1 MSAVVEVASLA
12 GLSAGDMGLRMG
24 VRGTKVVFSEPC
36 DTYFA
41 VKINIGS
48 FNEVFICLLCPRRT
62 LVIIKCLDLK

>member
-1 MSAVVEVASLA
+1 MSAVAEVTSLA
-12 GLSAGDMGLRMG
+12 GLSADDMGLRMG
-24 VRGTKVVFSEPC
+24 VRGTKMVFSEPC

-48 FNEVFICLLCPRRT
+48 FNEVFKCLLCPRRT